1 MKLEISRRSVGQRE
15 SLERQTR
22 SRRFFSKLMLKGKV
36 NAAMRLLN
44 ETNSGGV
51 LSLSDVVLEEQA
63 RKHLFLNL
71 PMGQL

>member
-1 MKLEISRRSVGQRE
+1 MECVVRMSSRWWGA
-15 SLERQTR
+15 SLGR

>member
-51 LSLSDVVLEEQA
+51 LSLSDVVLEELA